1 MGAPFDHIATNY
13 DAVFTNSA
21 IGQLQRGHVWRYVEK
36 ITPELQGFDM
46 LELNCGTGED
56 AVLFSDR
63 GFNIIATDIS
73 EEMLKVTQQKVRQY
87 SMQHRISSQYL
98 DLESFSGSSFNKKF
112 DLIFSNFGGLN
123 CINPESLQMLL
134 SKIPLAL
141 NEGGRFIGV
150 IMPKFCAWETL
161 YFLSRFSA
169 GKAFR
174 RFTNREVVTDLN
186 GVSMNTWYYSPGQIK
201 AWAKRNFVHIASKPI
216 GIALPP
222 SYLEGYFSRHKRFL
236 SGLNSLEKRLNSF
249 SSLAGLSDHYLID
262 LKLR

>member
-21 IGQLQRGHVWRYVEK
+21 IGQLQRAHVWRYVEK
-36 ITPELQGFDM
+36 ITPDLQGFDM

-56 AVLFSDR
+56 AVLFSDH

-98 DLESFSGSSFNKKF
+98 DLESFSETSFNKKF

-123 CINPESLQMLL
+123 CIHPDSLQMLL

-141 NEGGRFIGV
+141 NKGGRFIGV
-150 IMPKFCAWETL
+150 IMPKFCAWETF
-161 YFLSRFSA
+161 YFLMRFSPD
-169 GKAFR
+169 KAFR
-174 RFTNREVVTDLN
+174 RLTNKEVITDLN
-186 GVSMNTWYYSPGQIK
+186 GVPMNTWYYSPRQIR
-201 AWAKRNFVHIASKPI
+201 AWARKNFDHVASNPV

-222 SYLEGYFSRHKRFL
+222 SYLESFFAKHPKWLTRLNAFEKRF
-236 SGLNSLEKRLNSF
+236 NSF
-249 SSLAGLSDHYLID
+249 SSLSGLSDHYLID